1 MLPGGYE
8 VSHRCFHPALCCEWN
23 IKPVL
28 WLPQMAFNNDSQDVV
43 CVVDIL
49 VKSFH
54 ILIIHFIILFPVLA
68 LIFVKLDEI
77 DKFIK

>member
-1 MLPGGYE
+1 MVTPDGLRP
-8 VSHRCFHPALCCEWN
+8 F
-23 IKPVL
+23 K
-28 WLPQMAFNNDSQDVV
+28 NDSQDVV
-43 CVVDIL
+43 CVVDIS